1 MKYAS
6 FEDCNT
12 KMSENNVTRILS
24 YNKTK
29 NVPNVLEN
37 DLIIYGE
44 FIMGISLFMENRY
57 GNIE

>member
-1 MKYAS
+1 MKYVS

-12 KMSENNVTRILS
+12 KMSENNVTRTLS

-44 FIMGISLFMENRY
+44 WVWKHRVGRQ
-57 GNIE
+57 